1 MYKANF
7 LEKYNTELKKNLREK
22 PRVTKI
28 YTVPKQI
35 KTEENWTINN
45 DQNTSKVIN
54 IMYQRQSELLKEKE
68 FLHSQ
73 LRNEQEIIKIY
84 NIAIV
89 TLTALVVVSS
99 ILAFLFPVSALVS
112 AGFSTLAWALGYIRD
127 YNVTRANSIHQNLKW
142 LEQINTT
149 SYNETL
155 KTTAKM
161 SLDVYL
167 IVNQINTAYEL
178 TSKVLT
184 KAGANIL
191 SGLSISYDIVSL
203 FQSLEDLK
211 KDYDDLRRIFDKMTQ
226 LQDLKKENTAQWE
239 EFKKLNKIVVVSET
253 PQTKAYQD
261 GGTGG
266 TSMIF
271 KRLIDGKIFTRK
283 QMLAMSKY
291 ELASHN
297 LIKVKRT
304 VTKNNKTYS
313 YEYIRRKKSNKT
325 LNDNLG

>member
-1 MYKANF
+1 M
-7 LEKYNTELKKNLREK
+7 
-22 PRVTKI
+22 
-28 YTVPKQI
+28 
-35 KTEENWTINN
+35 
-45 DQNTSKVIN
+45 
-54 IMYQRQSELLKEKE
+54 
-68 FLHSQ
+68 
-73 LRNEQEIIKIY
+73 
-84 NIAIV
+84 
-89 TLTALVVVSS
+89 
-99 ILAFLFPVSALVS
+99 AFLFPVSALVS
-112 AGFSTLAWALGYIRD
+112 ACFSTLAWALGYIRD
-127 YNVTRANSIHQNLKW
+127 YNVTRANSIHQSLKW

-184 KAGANIL
+184 KAGENIL

-203 FQSLEDLK
+203 FQSFEDLK
-211 KDYDDLRRIFDKMTQ
+211 KDYDDLRRIFDKKTQ

-253 PQTKAYQD
+253 PQIKAYQD

-266 TSMIF
+266 TNMIF

-291 ELASHN
+291 ELASYN

-313 YEYIRRKKSNKT
+313 Y
-325 LNDNLG
+325 